1 MVEDDVLVWT
11 AVVVSAELIQRTPAT
26 APHTADTR
34 QTPETETTAFSISSI
49 TDLDSDT
56 RTALSL
62 CLHDLLGALVQS
74 AYSHAVI
81 EGHIA
86 RCDGHMTKHQ

>member
-1 MVEDDVLVWT
+1 MLVWT
-11 AVVVSAELIQRTPAT
+11 AVVVSAQLIQRTPVT

-34 QTPETETTAFSISSI
+34 QTPETHTTALSVSSI
-49 TDLDSDT
+49 TGLDSDK
-56 RTALSL
+56 RTAPSP
-62 CLHDLLGALVQS
+62 CLRDLLGALVQS

-81 EGHIA
+81 EGHVA